1 MMATPVSS
9 LPRRKLTPP
18 HNATPNYPEHF
29 QSDHGAS
36 VRKRRRLCVGVRKS
50 SAVAKSA
57 LEHEASDL
65 APLTSPPRGRGLPF
79 EQDSRSH
86 LWINMVER
94 FFAETTRKRARR
106 GVFKSVDE
114 LKQAIIDYLDK
125 HNDQPKLK
133 VWDNSSTA
141 GTGSRSPTPASRA
154 CSPST
159 SHPSVQTSPT
169 SAPPLLRS
177 GLAQATQRWL
187 AAFKSKKGVCR

>member
-1 MMATPVSS
+1 MS
-9 LPRRKLTPP
+9 
-18 HNATPNYPEHF
+18 
-29 QSDHGAS
+29 
-36 VRKRRRLCVGVRKS
+36 
-50 SAVAKSA
+50 AKSA
-57 LEHEASDL
+57 SRRG
-65 APLTSPPRGRGLPF
+65 APREVGCLPF
-79 EQDSRSH
+79 EQETNRGWSRRSRPDLAFCH
-86 LWINMVER
+86 GCPLPKRVGYKRNGTTTLFAALNMLDGTVIGECMP
-94 FFAETTRKRARR
+94 ATETTRTRIRR
-106 GVFKSVDE
+106 GVFESVDE

-125 HNDQPKLK
+125 HNDQPKLN

-141 GTGSRSPTPASRA
+141 GTGSRSPAPASRA